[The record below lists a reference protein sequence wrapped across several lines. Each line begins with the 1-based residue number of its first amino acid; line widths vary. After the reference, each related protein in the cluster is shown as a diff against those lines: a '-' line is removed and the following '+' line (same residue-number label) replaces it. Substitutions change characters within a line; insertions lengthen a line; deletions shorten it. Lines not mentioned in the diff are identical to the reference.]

1 LRVELAMSV
10 IPPERRSD
18 TWTNDVSE
26 REVTACDATISSM
39 RRTPFPTVVVRAG
52 SSSAVMVDISP

>member
-1 LRVELAMSV
+1 LLVELAVSV

-26 REVTACDATISSM
+26 REVTACDAPISSAA
-39 RRTPFPTVVVRAG
+39 RTPFERAVVTVG
-52 SSSAVMVDISP
+52 SRSAVMVDISP